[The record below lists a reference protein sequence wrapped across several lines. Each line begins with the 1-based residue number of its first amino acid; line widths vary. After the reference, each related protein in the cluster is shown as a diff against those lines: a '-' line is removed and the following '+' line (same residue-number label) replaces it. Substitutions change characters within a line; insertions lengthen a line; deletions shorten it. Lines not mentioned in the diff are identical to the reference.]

1 MKSNEGCFHNVCIP
15 VCTSALWSRGHAY
28 NLSFMHHVNAP
39 EIQFDMFLHSDK
51 LACYMTHHYEFLLPC
66 THGYILTSSVKMSI
80 LKIALQSRQH
90 MTSDV
95 LVSKKRRIIF
105 QGHSWGANWFLA
117 TVQSVP
123 MSADRTPAQ
132 GIIQILLTSRKVKTC
147 NEIHLPAENQNHCKW
162 DSRLSTSPGMGCC
175 HGIC

>member
-1 MKSNEGCFHNVCIP
+1 MKSNEGCFHNVCTP

-95 LVSKKRRIIF
+95 LVKNGKIKGR
-105 QGHSWGANWFLA
+105 
-117 TVQSVP
+117 
-123 MSADRTPAQ
+123 
-132 GIIQILLTSRKVKTC
+132 
-147 NEIHLPAENQNHCKW
+147 E
-162 DSRLSTSPGMGCC
+162 
-175 HGIC
+175 